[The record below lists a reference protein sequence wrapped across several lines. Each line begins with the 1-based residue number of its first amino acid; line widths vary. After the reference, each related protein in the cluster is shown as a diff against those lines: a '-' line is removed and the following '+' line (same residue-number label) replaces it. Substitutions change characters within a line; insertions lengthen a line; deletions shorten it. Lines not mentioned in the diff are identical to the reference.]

1 VEALE
6 KSPARPT
13 LVVSKC
19 IEFAACRYNGLM
31 ISSDAVKALMPHV
44 NFIPVCPE
52 VEIGLGVPRDPI
64 RVASGAGGLRLLQ
77 PSTGADVTDRMT
89 GFAASFLDSLPTV
102 DGFLLKSRSPSCG
115 MRDVKIFRGIEKEAA
130 VGKGSGFFGSAVLE
144 RFPGYPAEDEGRLM
158 NFRIREH
165 YLTSLFALTRF
176 REARERLAMRDL
188 VDYQARNKLLLMSY
202 SQKEMR
208 ILGKIVANQDK
219 KAPPVVFDEY
229 ETHLRAALA
238 RPPKYTSNINVLMH
252 ALGYFK
258 EGLAAAE
265 KAHFIASLEKYRAG
279 KIPLSATVT
288 IVNSWLARFGGDYL
302 KQQTYFEPY
311 PEALVEITD
320 SGKGRD
326 L

>member
-1 VEALE
+1 MDSL
-6 KSPARPT
+6 ARPT
-13 LVVSKC
+13 VVVSKC
-19 IEFAACRYNGLM
+19 LGFAACRYNGLS
-31 ISSDAVKALMPHV
+31 ISSDIVKALMPYV
-44 NFIPVCPE
+44 DFVPVCAE

-64 RVASGAGGLRLLQ
+64 RVASGASGLRLLQ

-89 GFAASFLDSLPTV
+89 RFAASFLGSLPIV

-115 MRDVKIFRGIEKEAA
+115 MRDVKVFRGVEKEAA

-144 RFPGYPAEDEGRLM
+144 RFPGHPAEDEGRLM

-165 YLTSLFALTRF
+165 FLTSLYALTRF
-176 REARERLAMRDL
+176 RAARGRLAMRDL

-202 SQKEMR
+202 NQKEMR
-208 ILGKIVANQDK
+208 ILGKIVANPEK
-219 KAPPVVFDEY
+219 KALPDVFGEY
-229 ETHLRAALA
+229 EAHLRAALA
-238 RPPKYTSNINVLMH
+238 KPPKYTSNINVLMH

-258 EGLAAAE
+258 DGLTLPE

-279 KIPLSATVT
+279 KIPLSATIA

-302 KQQTYFEPY
+302 KQQTFFEPY